1 MTMLVQSTLERTY
14 WAFLVYG
21 ILLIVLIY
29 FIWKQIKNPNNDP
42 AKVIVK
48 WVITLTAVP
57 LIFFAAARSGGGM
70 GLIMVLGVIVIPI
83 SLLLGLMWTPAIGNW
98 IASPLTNALTGDSRV
113 SYNKPEYGIAS
124 ARRKRGQYLEAIE
137 AVEVQLAK
145 YPGNFDG
152 LMLKATIE
160 AENLGDLAVAAATI
174 QEALGDD
181 QGQLNYRLPVALNK
195 MAEWQLTIAGD
206 SDAARRTLQQI
217 RTALPNS
224 QASQL
229 AAQRLASLDSSEE
242 GESAAVDF
250 NESYQKLVEE
260 SAQKDDFTSPLELPK
275 AIELN
280 HQQVHEKA
288 FQTCLSRVEMHPDSI
303 SNREELAALYLGEGK
318 DPAMALK
325 QYEYLLVLPGTTI
338 HQQTAWLNKIADIQ
352 LKSGE
357 SYENIRATLERIIAL
372 DPRAAPAA
380 RAQQRISY
388 LPIELRSANRKTKRL
403 KLGSYDDELGL
414 KDNYNPQNN
423 C

>member
-1 MTMLVQSTLERTY
+1 MIMLMQGTLERTY
-14 WAFLVYG
+14 WAFLLFGV
-21 ILLIVLIY
+21 LLIPLLY

-42 AKVIVK
+42 VKVIVR
-48 WVITLTAVP
+48 WVITLMAV
-57 LIFFAAARSGGGM
+57 FFVFYGPAQSGGGI
-70 GLIMVLGVIVIPI
+70 GLIFV
-83 SLLLGLMWTPAIGNW
+83 LLLMIPCLVLIGLMWAPAIGNW
-98 IASPLTNALTGDSRV
+98 VASPITNAMTGDSRE
-113 SYNKPEYGIAS
+113 SYNKPEYGIAI
-124 ARRKRGQYLEAIE
+124 ARRKRGRYVEAIE
-137 AVEVQLAK
+137 AIDVQLAK
-145 YPGNFDG
+145 YPGNLDG

-160 AENLGDLAVAAATI
+160 AENLGDLSAAAATI
-174 QEALGDD
+174 QETLSD

-206 SDAARRTLQQI
+206 PDAARRTLQQI

-224 QASQL
+224 QAAQL

-242 GESAAVDF
+242 SESAVVDF

-280 HQQVHEKA
+280 QQQVHEKA
-288 FQTCLSRVEMHPDSI
+288 FQTCLSRVETHPDSI
-303 SNREELAALYLGEGK
+303 NNREELAALYLGEGK
-318 DPAMALK
+318 EPAMALK
-325 QYEYLLVLPGTTI
+325 QYEYLLALPGTTI
-338 HQQTAWLNKIADIQ
+338 HQKTAWLNKIADIQ

-357 SYENIRATLERIIAL
+357 SYETIRATLEQIIAL

-403 KLGSYDDELGL
+403 QLGSYDDELGL
-414 KDNYNPQNN
+414 NS
-423 C
+423 

>member
-1 MTMLVQSTLERTY
+1 MIMLMQSTLGRLY

-21 ILLIVLIY
+21 VLLAVVIY
-29 FIWKQIKNPNNDP
+29 VIRRQLQNPDNDP
-42 AKVIVK
+42 VKVIMK
-48 WVITLTAVP
+48 WVVTLVVVPFMIYAAVTSND
-57 LIFFAAARSGGGM
+57 RG
-70 GLIMVLGVIVIPI
+70 
-83 SLLLGLMWTPAIGNW
+83 SLLAVFIFLLLPCSLFLGLWWVPDISNW
-98 IASPLTNALTGDSRV
+98 VASPITNALTGDSRE
-113 SYNKPEYGIAS
+113 SYNKPEYGIAI

-137 AVEVQLAK
+137 AVEAQLAK
-145 YPGNFDG
+145 HPGNFDG

-160 AENLGDLAVAAATI
+160 AENLGDLPAAAATI
-174 QEALGDD
+174 QETLGDD

-206 SDAARRTLQQI
+206 PDAARRTLQQI

-224 QASQL
+224 QAAQL
-229 AAQRLASLDSSEE
+229 AAQRLASLDSLEESE
-242 GESAAVDF
+242 STVVDF

-280 HQQVHEKA
+280 QQQAHEKA
-288 FQTCLSRVEMHPDSI
+288 FQTCLRRVEMHPDSI
-303 SNREELAALYLGEGK
+303 SNREELAALYIGEGK
-318 DPAMALK
+318 EPAMALK
-325 QYEYLLVLPGTTI
+325 QYEYLLELPGTTI

-352 LKSGE
+352 LKIGE
-357 SYENIRATLERIIAL
+357 SYETVRATLERIIAL

-414 KDNYNPQNN
+414 KNNYNPPNR
-423 C
+423 

>member
-1 MTMLVQSTLERTY
+1 MLMQGTLERTY
-14 WAFLVYG
+14 WAFLLFGV
-21 ILLIVLIY
+21 LLIPLLY

-42 AKVIVK
+42 VKVIVR
-48 WVITLTAVP
+48 WVITLMAV
-57 LIFFAAARSGGGM
+57 FFVFYGPAQSGGGI
-70 GLIMVLGVIVIPI
+70 GLIFV
-83 SLLLGLMWTPAIGNW
+83 LLLMIPCLVLIGLMWAPAIGNW
-98 IASPLTNALTGDSRV
+98 VASPITNAMTGDSRE
-113 SYNKPEYGIAS
+113 SYNKPEYGIAI
-124 ARRKRGQYLEAIE
+124 ARRKRGRYVEAIE
-137 AVEVQLAK
+137 AIDVQLAK
-145 YPGNFDG
+145 YPGNLDG

-160 AENLGDLAVAAATI
+160 AENLGDLSAAAATI
-174 QEALGDD
+174 QETLSD

-217 RTALPNS
+217 RTAQPNS
-224 QASQL
+224 QAAQL

-242 GESAAVDF
+242 SESAVVDF

-280 HQQVHEKA
+280 QQQVHEKA
-288 FQTCLSRVEMHPDSI
+288 FQTCLSRVETHPDSI
-303 SNREELAALYLGEGK
+303 NNREELAALYLGEGK
-318 DPAMALK
+318 EPAMALK
-325 QYEYLLVLPGTTI
+325 QYEYLLALPGTTI
-338 HQQTAWLNKIADIQ
+338 HQKTAWLNKIADIQ

-357 SYENIRATLERIIAL
+357 SYETIRATLEQIIAL

-403 KLGSYDDELGL
+403 QLGSYDDELGL
-414 KDNYNPQNN
+414 NS
-423 C
+423 

>member
-1 MTMLVQSTLERTY
+1 MIMLMQGTLERTY
-14 WAFLVYG
+14 LAFLLFGV
-21 ILLIVLIY
+21 LLIPLLY

-42 AKVIVK
+42 VKVIVR
-48 WVITLTAVP
+48 WVITLMAV
-57 LIFFAAARSGGGM
+57 FFVFYGPAQSGGGI
-70 GLIMVLGVIVIPI
+70 GLIFV
-83 SLLLGLMWTPAIGNW
+83 LLLMIPCLVLIGLMWAPAIGNW
-98 IASPLTNALTGDSRV
+98 VASPITNAMTGDSRE
-113 SYNKPEYGIAS
+113 SYNKPEYGIAI
-124 ARRKRGQYLEAIE
+124 ARRKRGRYVEAIE
-137 AVEVQLAK
+137 AIDVQLAK
-145 YPGNFDG
+145 YPGNLDG

-160 AENLGDLAVAAATI
+160 AENLGDLSAAAATI
-174 QEALGDD
+174 QETLSD

-217 RTALPNS
+217 RTAQPNS
-224 QASQL
+224 QAAQL

-242 GESAAVDF
+242 SESAVVDF

-280 HQQVHEKA
+280 QQQVHEKA
-288 FQTCLSRVEMHPDSI
+288 FQTCLTRVETHPDSI
-303 SNREELAALYLGEGK
+303 NNREELAALYLGEGK
-318 DPAMALK
+318 EPAMALK
-325 QYEYLLVLPGTTI
+325 QYEYLLALPGTTI
-338 HQQTAWLNKIADIQ
+338 HQKTAWLNKIADIQ

-357 SYENIRATLERIIAL
+357 SYETISSTLEQIIAL

-414 KDNYNPQNN
+414 NS
-423 C
+423 

>member
-1 MTMLVQSTLERTY
+1 MIMLMQGTLERTY
-14 WAFLVYG
+14 WAFLLFGV
-21 ILLIVLIY
+21 LLIPLLY

-42 AKVIVK
+42 VKVIVR
-48 WVITLTAVP
+48 WVITLMAV
-57 LIFFAAARSGGGM
+57 FFVFYGPAQSGGGI
-70 GLIMVLGVIVIPI
+70 GLIFV
-83 SLLLGLMWTPAIGNW
+83 LLLMIPCLVLIGLMWAPAIGNW
-98 IASPLTNALTGDSRV
+98 VASPITNAMTGDSRE
-113 SYNKPEYGIAS
+113 SYNKPEYGIAI
-124 ARRKRGQYLEAIE
+124 ARRKRGRYVEAIE
-137 AVEVQLAK
+137 AIDVQLAK
-145 YPGNFDG
+145 YPGNLDG

-160 AENLGDLAVAAATI
+160 AENLGDLSAAAATI
-174 QEALGDD
+174 QETLSD

-217 RTALPNS
+217 RTAQPNS
-224 QASQL
+224 QAAQL

-242 GESAAVDF
+242 SESAVVDF

-280 HQQVHEKA
+280 QQQVHEKA
-288 FQTCLSRVEMHPDSI
+288 FQTCLSRVETHPDSI
-303 SNREELAALYLGEGK
+303 NNSEELAALYLGEGK
-318 DPAMALK
+318 EPAMALK
-325 QYEYLLVLPGTTI
+325 QYEYLLALPGTTI
-338 HQQTAWLNKIADIQ
+338 HQKTAWLNKIADIQ

-357 SYENIRATLERIIAL
+357 SYETIRATLEQIIAL

-414 KDNYNPQNN
+414 NS
-423 C
+423 

>member
-1 MTMLVQSTLERTY
+1 MIMLMQGTLERTY
-14 WAFLVYG
+14 WAFLLFGV
-21 ILLIVLIY
+21 LLIPLLY

-42 AKVIVK
+42 VKVIVR
-48 WVITLTAVP
+48 WVITLMAV
-57 LIFFAAARSGGGM
+57 FFVFYGPAQSGGGI
-70 GLIMVLGVIVIPI
+70 GLIFV
-83 SLLLGLMWTPAIGNW
+83 LLLMIPCLVLIGLMWAPAIGNW
-98 IASPLTNALTGDSRV
+98 VASPITNAMTGDSRE
-113 SYNKPEYGIAS
+113 SYNKPEYGIAI
-124 ARRKRGQYLEAIE
+124 ARRKRGRYVEAIE
-137 AVEVQLAK
+137 AIDVQLAK
-145 YPGNFDG
+145 YPGNLDG

-160 AENLGDLAVAAATI
+160 AENLGDLSAAAATI
-174 QEALGDD
+174 QETLSD

-206 SDAARRTLQQI
+206 PDAARRTLQQI

-224 QASQL
+224 QAAQL

-242 GESAAVDF
+242 SESAVVDF

-280 HQQVHEKA
+280 QQQAHEKA
-288 FQTCLSRVEMHPDSI
+288 FQTCLSRVETHPDSI
-303 SNREELAALYLGEGK
+303 NNREELAALYLGEGK
-318 DPAMALK
+318 EPAMALK
-325 QYEYLLVLPGTTI
+325 QYEYLLALPGTTI
-338 HQQTAWLNKIADIQ
+338 HQKTAWLNKIADIQ

-357 SYENIRATLERIIAL
+357 SYETISSTLEQIIAL

-414 KDNYNPQNN
+414 NS
-423 C
+423 

>member
-1 MTMLVQSTLERTY
+1 MIMLMQGTLERTY
-14 WAFLVYG
+14 WAFLLFGV
-21 ILLIVLIY
+21 LLIPLLY

-42 AKVIVK
+42 VKVIVR
-48 WVITLTAVP
+48 WVITLMAV
-57 LIFFAAARSGGGM
+57 FFVFYGPAQSGGGI
-70 GLIMVLGVIVIPI
+70 GLIFV
-83 SLLLGLMWTPAIGNW
+83 LLLMIPCLVLIGLMWAPAIGNW
-98 IASPLTNALTGDSRV
+98 VASPITNAMTGDSRE
-113 SYNKPEYGIAS
+113 SYNKPEYGIAI
-124 ARRKRGQYLEAIE
+124 ARRKRGRYVEAIE
-137 AVEVQLAK
+137 AIDVQLAK
-145 YPGNFDG
+145 YPGNLDG

-160 AENLGDLAVAAATI
+160 AENLGDLSAAAATI
-174 QEALGDD
+174 QETLSD

-206 SDAARRTLQQI
+206 PDAARRTLQQI

-224 QASQL
+224 QAAQL

-242 GESAAVDF
+242 SESAVVDF

-280 HQQVHEKA
+280 QQQVHEKA
-288 FQTCLSRVEMHPDSI
+288 FQTCLSRVETHPDSI
-303 SNREELAALYLGEGK
+303 NNREELAALYLGEGK
-318 DPAMALK
+318 EPAMALK
-325 QYEYLLVLPGTTI
+325 QYEYLLALPGTTI
-338 HQQTAWLNKIADIQ
+338 HQKTAWLNKIADIQ

-357 SYENIRATLERIIAL
+357 SYETISSTLEQIIAL

-403 KLGSYDDELGL
+403 QLSSYDDELGL
-414 KDNYNPQNN
+414 KS
-423 C
+423 